1 MVSEKGVYVEYE
13 GLMRAA
19 GVCSRGDGGRRGG
32 RRRCRRPMER
42 KLRPAAALRG
52 DRGALKRLSAP
63 LALGAV
69 ADALFVEAARKAL
82 PGLVTA
88 AASPAEAVEAVRTRW
103 PALVPS

>member
-1 MVSEKGVYVEYE
+1 MFRPQHGSCLAKAVEAERWGCRYGKPSEI
-13 GLMRAA
+13 A
-19 GVCSRGDGGRRGG
+19 G
-32 RRRCRRPMER
+32 
-42 KLRPAAALRG
+42 AAALRG
-52 DRGALKRLSAP
+52 DRGALKRLPAP

-69 ADALFVEAARKAL
+69 ADALFVEAARKAM